1 VEETDRRVPVVWAL
15 VILLLLALRAIATF
29 AWPVRLWGLDSL
41 AYRGSLWALLL
52 VPFALPLLKRP
63 TLAVGRAA
71 TRLARGSLPL
81 TLGFAGLMGALF
93 ALFKSRNF
101 LLGDSLLYIH
111 ALREGIQIESAG
123 RREAGAT
130 IVVSALHWSLRRT
143 AFVDS
148 QMTFVIASVSAGVAY
163 VLLCMAVARL
173 LARTLQARGLILSSM
188 IALGG
193 LQIFF
198 GHAEYYSMVAASGM
212 LYVLLA
218 LRWAKG
224 RDNLVLPAL
233 ALALALFVHLMNL
246 LLLFSFLWLI
256 VCAYRSRRRAQAV
269 TAAVLV
275 PAILLVIAVLIHY
288 PRESIAAIFSRGKHL
303 LPLVNTDPDFYAYG
317 LFDLTHLREI
327 ANELLLTATCL
338 PLIGVAALWALR
350 RRNRDAGSG
359 GVGAAAGR
367 VRAKSRARALAD
379 REVADAVA
387 AEGTVGEIGVA
398 EADRAAGELSAAG
411 RSAAGLPAADLS
423 ETEIFLSHAEPPC
436 PRAIRRF
443 LLWAAVGAALFTF
456 SANPALGMARDWDIF
471 AFPFMVMT
479 LAAATAAASIPDRR
493 RVVWLCGAVTIV
505 GGLHLAL
512 FVSGN
517 RTPSS
522 YVPRFRRIA
531 MHAELFAPTPR
542 AELWRYLA
550 WEEIKA
556 GDIKQAKEDLLE
568 SIKDYHTQVKA
579 YKMLAVID
587 IGEQFDWLASPAGRD
602 RREVLDIETQEQ
614 MNAEAARLG
623 LNYYYNSFVDSAPNK
638 VRALIGAG
646 IAAMNVEAPDSL
658 IVDAFKRAV
667 ETDPEDLEAR
677 AFWGD
682 MLRTHGFY
690 DKAEEQYNWVLSRRR
705 WQVRAYIGR
714 ACVIGARGEPEEAFI
729 LVKELREH
737 YAWSIEAQ
745 QFLLEWREGKL
756 KTKDDFRLFLVTQ

>member
-1 VEETDRRVPVVWAL
+1 VEETDRRLPVIWAL
-15 VILLLLALRAIATF
+15 TVLLLLVLRAMATF

-41 AYRGSLWALLL
+41 AYRSSFWALLL
-52 VPFALPLLKRP
+52 IPFAIPLLKRP
-63 TLAVGRAA
+63 TLAVGRAV
-71 TRLARGSLPL
+71 TRLARGSALL
-81 TLGFAGLMGALF
+81 TLGCAGVMGALF

-130 IVVSALHWSLRRT
+130 IVVSALHWSLRKT

-148 QMTFVIASVSAGVAY
+148 QMTFVIASVAAGVAY
-163 VLLCMAVARL
+163 VILCMAVSSL
-173 LARTLQARGLILSSM
+173 LARTLQARGLIFSSM

-198 GHAEYYSMVAASGM
+198 GHAEYYSLVAASGM
-212 LYVLLA
+212 LYILLA

-224 RDNLVLPAL
+224 HDNLIFPAL
-233 ALALALFVHLMNL
+233 AFSLALFVHLMNL
-246 LLLFSFLWLI
+246 LLAFSFAWLI
-256 VCAYRSRRRAQAV
+256 VCSFRSRRRAQAV
-269 TAAVLV
+269 AAALLV
-275 PAILLVIAVLIHY
+275 PAILLGVAALIHY
-288 PRESIAAIFSRGKHL
+288 PRESISAIFSRGKHL

-317 LFDLTHLREI
+317 LLDLTHLSEL

-338 PLIGVAALWALR
+338 PLIGAAALWALR
-350 RRNRDAGSG
+350 RRDGGAGGEG
-359 GVGAAAGR
+359 GGAGAAGER
-367 VRAKSRARALAD
+367 VRAKSRARA
-379 REVADAVA
+379 RA
-387 AEGTVGEIGVA
+387 AEGPADEPTSE
-398 EADRAAGELSAAG
+398 EALG
-411 RSAAGLPAADLS
+411 
-423 ETEIFLSHAEPPC
+423 ETELGGADSSQEYLAETEVLLSHAEPPC
-436 PRAIRRF
+436 PRAAGGF
-443 LLWAAVGAALFTF
+443 LLLAAVGAVLFTL

-471 AFPFMVMT
+471 SFPFMVMT
-479 LAAATAAASIPDRR
+479 LAAAAAASTTADRR
-493 RVVWLCGAVTIV
+493 RVLWLCGAVTII
-505 GGLHLAL
+505 GGLHLGL

-517 RTPSS
+517 RIPSS
-522 YVPRFRRIA
+522 YVPRFRAIA
-531 MHAELFAPTPR
+531 MHPELFAPTPR

-550 WEEIKA
+550 WESIKA
-556 GDIKQAKEDLLE
+556 GDIKEAKQDLLE

-579 YKMLAVID
+579 YKMLAVLD

-602 RREVLDIETQEQ
+602 RREALNIETQEQ

-623 LNYYYNSFVDSAPNK
+623 LNYYYNSFVDNAPNK

-658 IVDAFKRAV
+658 IVNAFKRAV
-667 ETDPEDLEAR
+667 EADPEDLEAR

-682 MLRTHGFY
+682 MLRTHGLY
-690 DKAEEQYNWVLSRRR
+690 DEAEEQYNWVLSRRR
-705 WQVRAYIGR
+705 WQVRAFIGK

-729 LVKELREH
+729 LVKELRDH

-756 KTKDDFRLFLVTQ
+756 RTKDEFRLFLVTQ